1 MNDMMDK
8 KKSFLQTWFLLNE
21 SSFCFKL
28 SSSFLRNSK
37 TLFGEFSTV
46 EKPLK
51 IFLAGKVFL
60 TEMLLWSEVLGK
72 LGSEALRD
80 SIELTDAGKTIKPVD
95 PLTGLL
101 VESFGSAVDADLL
114 WLKYMTAGWTG
125 SDVFLYKFWLADWLL
140 LELESAAFSVNS
152 AGMPA
157 KWFESAAL
165 PPDPVWS
172 AEFFASPFMLEVLTI
187 DEDTFADLPTKSFC
201 FKVLTVISSGTEGI
215 LVDSICLTG
224 LLVTSSGVTVKPFG
238 SEDFVVIT
246 AGFLDLPVNLFWSTV
261 SDFVWDLEVS
271 IWGGFKLRLDN
282 SGDESSEKMSV
293 L

>member
-28 SSSFLRNSK
+28 SSSFSRNSK
-37 TLFGEFSTV
+37 TLLGEFSTI
-46 EKPLK
+46 EKPPNF
-51 IFLAGKVFL
+51 FLAGKVFL
-60 TEMLLWSEVLGK
+60 TEMLLWSEILGK

-80 SIELTDAGKTIKPVD
+80 SIELTDAGKMIEPVD

-101 VESFGSAVDADLL
+101 VKSFSSAVDADLL
-114 WLKYMTAGWTG
+114 WLKDMTAGWTG
-125 SDVFLYKFWLADWLL
+125 SDVFMYKFWLADWLL

-172 AEFFASPFMLEVLTI
+172 AEFFVSPFMLEVLTI

-238 SEDFVVIT
+238 SEDFVVIA
-246 AGFLDLPVNLFWSTV
+246 AGFPDLPVNVFWSTV
-261 SDFVWDLEVS
+261 LDFVWDLEVS
-271 IWGGFKLRLDN
+271 IWGGFKLRLDD

>member
-8 KKSFLQTWFLLNE
+8 KKYFLQTWFLLNE

-114 WLKYMTAGWTG
+114 WLKYMTTGWTG

-201 FKVLTVISSGTEGI
+201 FEVLTVISSGTEGFLI
-215 LVDSICLTG
+215 DSICLTG

-238 SEDFVVIT
+238 SEDFVVIA
-246 AGFLDLPVNLFWSTV
+246 AGFLDLPVNLFWWTV

-271 IWGGFKLRLDN
+271 IWGGFKLRLDD

>member
-8 KKSFLQTWFLLNE
+8 KKYFLQTWFLLNE

-172 AEFFASPFMLEVLTI
+172 AEFFVSPFMLEVLTI

-271 IWGGFKLRLDN
+271 IWGGFKLRLDD

>member
-37 TLFGEFSTV
+37 TLFGEFSTI
-46 EKPLK
+46 EKPPNF
-51 IFLAGKVFL
+51 FLAGKVSL
-60 TEMLLWSEVLGK
+60 TEMLLWSEILGK

-80 SIELTDAGKTIKPVD
+80 SIELTDAGKMIEPVD

-101 VESFGSAVDADLL
+101 VKSFGSAIDADLL
-114 WLKYMTAGWTG
+114 WLKDMTTGWTG

-140 LELESAAFSVNS
+140 LELESATFPVN
-152 AGMPA
+152 
-157 KWFESAAL
+157 SAAL

-172 AEFFASPFMLEVLTI
+172 AEFLASPFTLEVLTI
-187 DEDTFADLPTKSFC
+187 DEDTFADLPTKSFG
-201 FKVLTVISSGTEGI
+201 FEVLTVISSGTEGFLI
-215 LVDSICLTG
+215 DSICLTG

-238 SEDFVVIT
+238 SEDFVVIA

>member
-8 KKSFLQTWFLLNE
+8 KKYFLQTWFLLNE

-37 TLFGEFSTV
+37 TLLGEFSTI
-46 EKPLK
+46 EKPPNF
-51 IFLAGKVFL
+51 FLAGKVFL
-60 TEMLLWSEVLGK
+60 TEMLLWSEILGK

-140 LELESAAFSVNS
+140 LELESATFPVN
-152 AGMPA
+152 
-157 KWFESAAL
+157 SAAL

-172 AEFFASPFMLEVLTI
+172 AEFLASPFTLEVLTI

-201 FKVLTVISSGTEGI
+201 LEVLTVISSGTEGF

-224 LLVTSSGVTVKPFG
+224 LLVTLSGVTVKPFG
-238 SEDFVVIT
+238 SEDFVVIA
-246 AGFLDLPVNLFWSTV
+246 AGFPDLPVNVFWSTV
-261 SDFVWDLEVS
+261 LDFVWDLEVS

>member
-1 MNDMMDK
+1 M
-8 KKSFLQTWFLLNE
+8 
-21 SSFCFKL
+21 
-28 SSSFLRNSK
+28 
-37 TLFGEFSTV
+37 
-46 EKPLK
+46 
-51 IFLAGKVFL
+51 
-60 TEMLLWSEVLGK
+60 
-72 LGSEALRD
+72 
-80 SIELTDAGKTIKPVD
+80 
-95 PLTGLL
+95 
-101 VESFGSAVDADLL
+101 
-114 WLKYMTAGWTG
+114 
-125 SDVFLYKFWLADWLL
+125 ADWLL

-238 SEDFVVIT
+238 SEDFVVIA
-246 AGFLDLPVNLFWSTV
+246 AGFPDLPVNVF
-261 SDFVWDLEVS
+261 
-271 IWGGFKLRLDN
+271 
-282 SGDESSEKMSV
+282 
-293 L
+293 

>member
-8 KKSFLQTWFLLNE
+8 KKYFLQTWFLLNE

-80 SIELTDAGKTIKPVD
+80 SIELTDAGKMIEPVD

-101 VESFGSAVDADLL
+101 VKSFSSAVDADLL
-114 WLKYMTAGWTG
+114 WLKDMTAGWTG
-125 SDVFLYKFWLADWLL
+125 SDVFMYKFWLADWLL

-172 AEFFASPFMLEVLTI
+172 AEFFVSPFMLEVLTI

-271 IWGGFKLRLDN
+271 IWGGFKLRLDD